1 MSNKEQTN
9 IIEETIKSKFGT
21 INNFVDKNY
30 DKLPCS
36 RTHIYSL
43 LNFEIKNPG
52 IQTLD
57 ALASLLELPT
67 EVVINAYIT
76 GYRDRW
82 KEN

>member
-1 MSNKEQTN
+1 MSN
-9 IIEETIKSKFGT
+9 IIEETIKIKFGT

-52 IQTLD
+52 IQTLN
-57 ALASLLELPT
+57 ALAALLELSK
-67 EVVINAYIT
+67 EVVIDAYIT
-76 GYRDRW
+76 GYRNRQP
-82 KEN
+82 KN